1 MTIVS
6 VLALLVMMAATVG
19 MIWEFFQLN
28 RNDKNIQ
35 ANLDRKMVQG
45 DELLIKL
52 NQLVELLTAMNVAVA
67 TIIAAKLPS
76 KRKTVKRKR
85 KPVAVVPMS
94 TVDAATKISDSATIE
109 LKGGNDDK
117 KTNSLN

>member
-117 KTNSLN
+117 SLET